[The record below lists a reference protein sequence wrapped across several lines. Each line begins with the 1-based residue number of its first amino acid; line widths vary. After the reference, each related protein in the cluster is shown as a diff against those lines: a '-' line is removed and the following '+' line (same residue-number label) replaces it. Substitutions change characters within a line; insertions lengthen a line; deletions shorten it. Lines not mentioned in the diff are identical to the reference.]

1 MSKLNEILSDPSPYI
16 KLPHHVL
23 RLSGL
28 LFLEYTSVV
37 SEELLIKDINNYT
50 LTGKNKKRFTLTGLF
65 NVDDLLLST
74 DFGAG

>member
-1 MSKLNEILSDPSPYI
+1 MSKLNEIDPSPYI

-28 LFLEYTSVV
+28 LFLEYTSGV

-50 LTGKNKKRFTLTGLF
+50 LTGKNEKRFTLTGLF
-65 NVDDLLLST
+65 NADDLLLST
-74 DFGAG
+74 DLGAG